1 MQKPVKPEELQKM
14 IDAAPDRPTAF
25 AKKERKLLVFT
36 LCKGFKHSSV
46 PYGATAMGVIGR
58 KTGAFEV
65 TVSDDP
71 AVFARDS
78 LEGFDAVCF
87 DNTTGTLLKD
97 PELRASFMDF
107 VRSGKGVVGI
117 HAATDCFYDWAEF
130 SEMMGGYFSGH
141 PWNEMV
147 GVKIDDRE
155 HPLNAAFGG
164 RGFEVADEIYQ
175 FRAPYSRD
183 ALRVLTSIDIGRTNM
198 KKGGINR
205 GDSDFAVSWCRSW
218 GEGRV
223 FYCSLGHRHDT
234 FWNAPLLRHYLDGIQ
249 FAFGD
254 LEADTTPV
262 PLSLRSIDPY
272 MGIYEGTYAEG
283 GRERDAEA
291 RVIAEGG
298 SRYRVVAWSG
308 DVKVDLAGGS
318 GAGGTERVDVR
329 LTDSPNA
336 KRGVKF
342 EYYEGVWSNL
352 PNFDELTPKKTGKT
366 GYFEIGKR
374 DTNDNFA
381 FRFKGFMKVEQK
393 GVYSFT
399 TNSDDGSALH
409 IGGKKIVDNDGLH
422 GEVDATGKIELEKG
436 MHPITV
442 TFFEQ
447 GGGEALKVGCSK
459 PAPIQDDE
467 PEEQEGIALRGTGD
481 SADWTGRLTGDG
493 LEASAPGRGEFKLA
507 FVERKSPTEGK
518 APPPG
523 ATVLLPL
530 APGEKPSLDAWRNKN
545 WIAMADGSMQVKGG
559 DQRTVDGIGSSRL
572 HIEFRI
578 PFMPTARGQGR
589 GNSGV
594 YVQDRYEVQVL
605 DSFGLD

>member
-1 MQKPVKPEELQKM
+1 MKRLAAFGVVLCFLALACETGRRRPKPRAPEPVAEPAPEPEPVAEPEPVPEPVAEPEPVPEPEPVAKPEPKPEPPKGPLTYDDLVQNPVKPEELQKM

-78 LEGFDAVCF
+78 LAGFDAVCF
-87 DNTTGTLLKD
+87 DNTTGTLFKD

-130 SEMMGGYFSGH
+130 GEMMGGYFSGH
-141 PWNEMV
+141 PWNEKV

-155 HPLNAAFGG
+155 HPLNVAFGG
-164 RGFEVADEIYQ
+164 RGFDVADEIYQ
-175 FRAPYSRD
+175 FRAPYTRD
-183 ALRVLTSIDIGRTNM
+183 ALRVLTSLDIGRTNM

-223 FYCSLGHRHDT
+223 FYCSLGHRHDI

-283 GRERDAEA
+283 GRKRDAEA

-298 SRYRVVAWSG
+298 SRYRVVAWSE
-308 DVKVDLAGGS
+308 DVRAELAGGS
-318 GAGGTERVDVR
+318 GPGGGERIDVR
-329 LTDSPNA
+329 LADSPDA
-336 KRGVKF
+336 KHGVKF
-342 EYYEGVWSNL
+342 EYYEGDWDRL
-352 PNFDELTPKKTGKT
+352 PNFDDLTPLKTGEA
-366 GYFEIGKR
+366 GYFDIGKR
-374 DTNDNFA
+374 DRNDNFG
-381 FRFKGFMKVEQK
+381 FRFKGFMRVEQK
-393 GVYSFT
+393 GLYSFT
-399 TNSDDGSALH
+399 TNSDDGSALY
-409 IGGKKIVDNDGLH
+409 IGDTKVVDNDGLH
-422 GEVDATGKIELEKG
+422 GEVDATGKIELDAG
-436 MHPITV
+436 MHSITV
-442 TFFEQ
+442 TFFEK
-447 GGGEALKVGCSK
+447 GGGEALKVTCARPEPPK
-459 PAPIQDDE
+459 EDE
-467 PEEQEGIALRGTGD
+467 PEEE
-481 SADWTGRLTGDG
+481 
-493 LEASAPGRGEFKLA
+493 E
-507 FVERKSPTEGK
+507 
-518 APPPG
+518 
-523 ATVLLPL
+523 
-530 APGEKPSLDAWRNKN
+530 
-545 WIAMADGSMQVKGG
+545 
-559 DQRTVDGIGSSRL
+559 
-572 HIEFRI
+572 
-578 PFMPTARGQGR
+578 
-589 GNSGV
+589 
-594 YVQDRYEVQVL
+594 
-605 DSFGLD
+605 